1 MSIKETLYSH
11 CEEQLK
17 RRIELI
23 HSEIKLIQACAN
35 EETKS
40 SAGDKYETGRAMAQ
54 LEVERQQA
62 QLVVAENMLLSLQNI
77 QTVKVTGRVI
87 PGSLVTTSQSVYYI
101 SISLGIVEILS
112 HRYFVVSPRSPVGKV
127 MLGKA
132 IGQEVH
138 LNNQRLMILG
148 ID

>member
-1 MSIKETLYSH
+1 MSIKEALYSH

-17 RRIELI
+17 KRIELI
-23 HSEIKLIQACAN
+23 QSEIKLVQASAN

-62 QLVVAENMLLSLQNI
+62 QLVAAESLLLSLQNI
-77 QTVKVTGRVI
+77 QTVKVIGRVI
-87 PGSLVTTSQSVYYI
+87 PGSLVTTSQGVYYI

-112 HRYFVVSPRSPVGKV
+112 DRYFVVSPESPVGKV
-127 MLGKA
+127 MLGKT

-138 LNNQRLMILG
+138 LNNLRLMILG
-148 ID
+148 IV